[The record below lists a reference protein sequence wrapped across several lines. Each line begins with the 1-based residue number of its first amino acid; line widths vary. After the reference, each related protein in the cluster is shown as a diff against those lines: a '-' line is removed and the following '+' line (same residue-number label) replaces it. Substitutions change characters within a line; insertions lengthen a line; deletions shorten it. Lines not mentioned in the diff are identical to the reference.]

1 MTVALKGGRTENK
14 TPSLTPEV
22 FFVGIPISANSAGAH
37 HNPPIWGKL
46 IGVET
51 RQPTDSG
58 KNRTKIFNIGTT
70 EEDTIKP
77 ATCSWSIRLH
87 TTETS
92 DLLGSEVDLLGRPS
106 PLPLPAPSTL
116 FLNHGNQSLISTQ
129 AGKGGNHSRNMLGFA
144 QLHHSYRNPRGL
156 QSTFCLTNRNGGARQ
171 SIHGITNTDGL
182 IIVDHGSR
190 RKESN
195 LMLNEF
201 VAMFVEK
208 TGYPIVEPAHM
219 ELAEPSIQDAF
230 RLCVQQGANRV
241 IVSPFFLFPGR
252 HWHQDI
258 PSLTAEAAKDYPGV
272 SYMITAPLGLH
283 PLLVDVVDDRIK
295 HCLSHVA
302 GDADECSVC
311 AGTGKCHLY

>member
-1 MTVALKGGRTENK
+1 MNCSS
-14 TPSLTPEV
+14 PSN
-22 FFVGIPISANSAGAH
+22 FY
-37 HNPPIWGKL
+37 
-46 IGVET
+46 
-51 RQPTDSG
+51 
-58 KNRTKIFNIGTT
+58 
-70 EEDTIKP
+70 IK
-77 ATCSWSIRLH
+77 S
-87 TTETS
+87 
-92 DLLGSEVDLLGRPS
+92 
-106 PLPLPAPSTL
+106 L
-116 FLNHGNQSLISTQ
+116 FLNHGNQRLISSE
-129 AGKGGNHSRNMLGFA
+129 AGKGGNPIRKMLGFA
-144 QLHHSYRNPRGL
+144 PLCHSNRNPLGL
-156 QSTFCLTNRNGGARQ
+156 QLTSCLSNRNGGVRQ
-171 SIHGITNTDGL
+171 LTHGITNTDGL

-219 ELAEPSIQDAF
+219 ELAEPSIRDAF
-230 RLCVQQGANRV
+230 HSCVQQGATRV

-258 PSLTAEAAKDYPGV
+258 PSLTAEAAKDHPGV

-302 GDADECSVC
+302 GDADECTVC

>member
-1 MTVALKGGRTENK
+1 MN
-14 TPSLTPEV
+14 
-22 FFVGIPISANSAGAH
+22 
-37 HNPPIWGKL
+37 
-46 IGVET
+46 
-51 RQPTDSG
+51 
-58 KNRTKIFNIGTT
+58 
-70 EEDTIKP
+70 
-77 ATCSWSIRLH
+77 CS
-87 TTETS
+87 
-92 DLLGSEVDLLGRPS
+92 
-106 PLPLPAPSTL
+106 APSNLYFKSL

-129 AGKGGNHSRNMLGFA
+129 AGKGGNHSRNMLG
-144 QLHHSYRNPRGL
+144 
-156 QSTFCLTNRNGGARQ
+156 NGGARQ

-201 VAMFVEK
+201 VAMFAEK

-283 PLLVDVVDDRIK
+283 PLLMDVVDDRIK